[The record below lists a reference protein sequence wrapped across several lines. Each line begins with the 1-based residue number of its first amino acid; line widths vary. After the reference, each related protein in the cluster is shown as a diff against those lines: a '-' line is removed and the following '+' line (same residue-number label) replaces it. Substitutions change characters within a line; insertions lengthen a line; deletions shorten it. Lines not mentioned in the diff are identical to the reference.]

1 MPEPQGI
8 SPTPRGS
15 GVVKLIGTVKLATLT
30 IGVALSFAAQAQVS
44 ERVVRELIALE
55 GPSFEWRY
63 LVNDLASQN
72 ETALAMLVLD
82 SRPMSNVGRLYEW
95 HRGRNDVR
103 GMLHEFDARATTTEP
118 LPAVIEDAIMLGG
131 TQRAMAALEYVRAN
145 GLKLERS
152 YLRRL
157 DRSGGAS
164 PEFLTYYVLANEERI
179 DEANALLPLIT
190 RKELAEQSEAV
201 NTLVYLGDPRLVRAI
216 ARAHPDLL
224 QPEVML
230 ASAAALSDTEL
241 ENAAIER
248 ILYDEEAPLV
258 ESRAAQFLIVSL
270 FSRDRIHT
278 ARRIASR
285 TWRSLAQEREGSHDA
300 RLGQATIQCLIKLG
314 FAPELEQLAS
324 DLAASARSRFAKGEA
339 LVQDISSS
347 PSEQFAEAITIL
359 VSLGKDSESE
369 ALLDEFDVL
378 YKSRWNPMS
387 LGAGGLWPVKT
398 GALFDMGRYEDAFAY
413 ALKHDHDS
421 YPSPMLVSVIKALMA
436 DGRDG
441 QARDFVT
448 KLLPVQR
455 PAESRALG
463 ERGYS
468 IVADL
473 AGPMVELGMQDE
485 LRAWLAVLYSSGMK
499 SFEAAKAYAALG
511 DFESAREHADEVMS
525 SPFSESNLYV
535 VQIILWKS
543 VTGRTWGEMASVTA
557 PAYEARLDKFIK
569 DGVFVGR
576 FPRVWVMEYVT
587 ALKYVRG
594 DRKMT
599 ELLLDNLERFFASL
613 PQDKRANTEFYTL
626 REAVSGPNPMP
637 EGVTVWRLPKN
648 LQERVLDIIVK
659 TRSQLSPSAH

>member
-1 MPEPQGI
+1 M
-8 SPTPRGS
+8 
-15 GVVKLIGTVKLATLT
+15 KLATLT
-30 IGVALSFAAQAQVS
+30 AGVALCFAAQAQVS

-55 GPSFEWRY
+55 GAREQWRN
-63 LVNDLASQN
+63 LVNDLETQN

-82 SRPMSNVGRLYEW
+82 SRPMSEAGRLYEW

-118 LPAVIEDAIMLGG
+118 LPAVFEDAIMLGG
-131 TQRAMAALEYVRAN
+131 TQRAMAALEHVRAN
-145 GLKLERS
+145 GLKLERN
-152 YLRRL
+152 YLRQL

-164 PEFLTYYVLANEERI
+164 PEFLTYFVLANEGRI
-179 DEANALLPLIT
+179 EEANALLPLIT
-190 RKELAEQSEAV
+190 REELAEQSEAV
-201 NTLVYLGDPRLVRAI
+201 NTIAFRKDPRLVGAI
-216 ARAHPDLL
+216 VRAHPGLL
-224 QPEVML
+224 RPSVML
-230 ASAAALSDTEL
+230 AIAALLSDAEM
-241 ENAAIER
+241 EEAAIKR
-248 ILYDEEAPLV
+248 ILYDEEAPFV

-270 FSRDRIHT
+270 VSRDRVHT

-339 LVQDISSS
+339 LVQDIGSS
-347 PSEQFAEAITIL
+347 PSEVFAEAITIL

-369 ALLDEFDVL
+369 ALLDEFGAL

-398 GALFDMGRYEDAFAY
+398 GALFDMGHYEDAFAY

-436 DGRDG
+436 DGREG

-455 PAESRALG
+455 PSESRELINPDYFIIG
-463 ERGYS
+463 
-468 IVADL
+468 DL

-485 LRAWLAVLYSSGMK
+485 LRAWIVVLHSSGMK
-499 SFEAAKAYAALG
+499 SFEAARAFAALG
-511 DFESAREHADEVMS
+511 DFESARAHADVAIV
-525 SPFSESNLYV
+525 SPFRGSGFPGV
-535 VQIILWKS
+535 DIVLWKN
-543 VTGRTWGEMASVTA
+543 VTGRTWSELA
-557 PAYEARLDKFIK
+557 PVAAPVYEALLDKSIR
-569 DGVFVGR
+569 DGVFVEGWPPGWAR
-576 FPRVWVMEYVT
+576 NYVT
-587 ALKYVRG
+587 ALKHVKG

-599 ELLLDNLERFFASL
+599 EVLLDILERFFASL
-613 PQDKRANTEFYTL
+613 PQDKRANAEFDAL
-626 REAVSGPNPMP
+626 REAVRGPYPTP
-637 EGVTVWRLPKN
+637 DGVTVLGLPKY

-659 TRSQLSPSAH
+659 TRSRLTPSAH